1 MVSFKFLR
9 NWAREEGVIGFSRMS
24 KAGLEELWEE
34 SQPETARK
42 KGIISRKRVPVLNSF
57 AKKVLPK
64 NIPAIIETSVKKA
77 IDRVERLKNKKEF
90 LKERAREKL
99 LKLNAKIGELLKKP
113 EFEITEKPGLAG
125 RKFTVLEKNVI
136 QQKVS

>member
-24 KAGLEELWEE
+24 KAELEELWEE
-34 SQPETARK
+34 SQPETPRK
-42 KGIISRKRVPVLNSF
+42 KGIISRKRVPVLNLF

-77 IDRVERLKNKKEF
+77 IDRVERLKNKKSVF
-90 LKERAREKL
+90 ERKSQGKA
-99 LKLNAKIGELLKKP
+99 
-113 EFEITEKPGLAG
+113 FEVKCEDW
-125 RKFTVLEKNVI
+125 
-136 QQKVS
+136 